1 MNIPKKYQER
11 VYEVYHDEDG
21 YWISLEDGWELE
33 EGESLIHAYTV
44 KDALAQLRETYR
56 LNYKVVILY
65 NDGKEEVIGYE
76 KKEKA
81 ERIKAGIEKN
91 HRDQIKEV
99 SVKEWGCVRERG
111 QECREETSTLY

>member
-21 YWISLEDGWELE
+21 YWITLNDGWEIE

-44 KDALAQLRETYR
+44 KDALEQLRETYK
-56 LNYKVVILY
+56 LNYKIVIVY
-65 NDGKEEVIGYE
+65 NNGKEEIIGYE

-81 ERIKAGIEKN
+81 ERVKAGIEKN
-91 HRDQIKEV
+91 EGDKISSITV
-99 SVKEWGCVRERG
+99 SEWG
-111 QECREETSTLY
+111 